1 MQKKLILATVLG
13 GLTLF
18 LWGFISHS
26 LLGWYAPQYRTFTNQ
41 DAVEEAIVSGVS
53 GSGLFLLPNMTP
65 QQKSLPSA
73 ERAVAEA
80 EMMERL
86 FRGPMVFAVIRVGP
100 SASFPVL
107 LLIQLLL
114 SLLAALTAAWLLYR
128 AGFATY
134 GSRVAFVAAL
144 SLPIVLWAKLPA
156 WNWWSFPAGFTF
168 VESVDALIGWTL
180 LGVVLGRLI
189 RPEIPD

>member
-18 LWGFISHS
+18 LWAFISHS

-128 AGFATY
+128 AGLATY

-144 SLPIVLWAKLPA
+144 SLPIVFWAKLPA